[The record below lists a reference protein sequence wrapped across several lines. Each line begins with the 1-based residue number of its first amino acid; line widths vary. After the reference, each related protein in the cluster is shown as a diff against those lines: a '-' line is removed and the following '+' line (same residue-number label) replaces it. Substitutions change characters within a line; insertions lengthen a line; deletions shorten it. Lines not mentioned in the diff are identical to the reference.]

1 MVLLLATAALAAAL
15 AAVAIYGAIW
25 YSVLQRT
32 QEIGIR
38 VALGATR
45 ASIFRRIVGSALALT
60 ASATAIGLA
69 IAMASGSLL
78 RALLFGTQPTDPA
91 TFAAVG
97 ITVLALAS
105 AASAVPALHAARVNP
120 ITALRAD

>member
-1 MVLLLATAALAAAL
+1 MLLLVTTATLAAAL
-15 AAVAIYGAIW
+15 AAIAIYGAVW
-25 YSVLQRT
+25 YSVVQRT

-45 ASIFRRIVGSALALT
+45 ASIFRRIVGGALALT
-60 ASATAIGLA
+60 ASATAIGIA

-78 RALLFGTQPTDPA
+78 RAMLFDTQPTDPA
-91 TFAAVG
+91 TFVAVG
-97 ITVLALAS
+97 MAVLALAS
-105 AASAVPALHAARVNP
+105 AASAVPALWATRMNP